1 MIILGADLGIAN
13 LGISCFN
20 STDLEVL
27 FTKNFNTN
35 SKTEHRFR
43 LKQIEDFINEVISNY
58 KPEVVIYEKNYCQL
72 SDAGSALINV
82 EGILL
87 TTTTKYDFIK
97 VVSNYSAKQVK
108 KKITTNGNAS
118 KLDMILAANK
128 LFKLT
133 NKNDHVA
140 DSLLI
145 GYCYLIDNNL
155 IETK

>member
-1 MIILGADLGIAN
+1 MNVILGIDLGIAN
-13 LGISCFN
+13 LAVSCFN
-20 STDLEVL
+20 TNLEVL
-27 FTKNFNTN
+27 FAKNFTTN
-35 SKTEHRFR
+35 SKMEHRFR
-43 LKQIEDFINEVISNY
+43 LKEIEVFINEVINTY

-87 TTTTKYDFIK
+87 ATTTNYNFIK

-108 KKITTNGNAS
+108 KKVTNNGNSGKAE
-118 KLDMILAANK
+118 MINTANK
-128 LFKLT
+128 LFNLT
-133 NKNDHVA
+133 NKNNHVA

-155 IETK
+155 L